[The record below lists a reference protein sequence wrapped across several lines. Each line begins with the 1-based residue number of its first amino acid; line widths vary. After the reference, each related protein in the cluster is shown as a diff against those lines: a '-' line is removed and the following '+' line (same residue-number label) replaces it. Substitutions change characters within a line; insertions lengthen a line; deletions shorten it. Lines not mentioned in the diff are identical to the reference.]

1 MSMFKRQREMEKSE
15 KAARKRAKRHGI
27 REVGFT
33 EPVPTVRP
41 SKLSAKEPS
50 AEKAPSDD
58 SPTESED

>member
-1 MSMFKRQREMEKSE
+1 MEKSE

-27 REVGFT
+27 RDVGFT